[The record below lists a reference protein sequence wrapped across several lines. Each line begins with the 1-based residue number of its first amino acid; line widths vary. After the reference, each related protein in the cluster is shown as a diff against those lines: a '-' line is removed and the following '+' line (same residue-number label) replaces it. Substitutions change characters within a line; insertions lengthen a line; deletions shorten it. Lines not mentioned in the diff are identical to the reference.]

1 MIWDVQDQS
10 TACRSVVVTYLAD
23 EINGICGKDVLLQTS
38 DAEEV
43 AHAVEDFLES
53 RGTLVGESR
62 FLMVL
67 AARALSGVGEGD
79 AAKRVYLFGSGLVSP
94 SEWEITGRE
103 AVWTVDLLRMSVNE
117 ESAHE
122 MLLFVSLHLVIDAMA
137 GVWDA
142 TGGRGTLGLRHVC
155 ETARALSGHD
165 GRAAAR
171 AAAEIRDW
179 CSAKLRQLATRRS
192 WADVPQVLNLDG

>member
-1 MIWDVQDQS
+1 MIWDVHEPS
-10 TACRSVVVTYLAD
+10 TACRSVVMTYLAD

-43 AHAVEDFLES
+43 AHAVEDFLDS
-53 RGTLVGESR
+53 RGAMADESR

-67 AARALSGVGEGD
+67 AARALSAVGERD
-79 AAKRVYLFGSGLVSP
+79 AARRVYLFGTGLVSP

-103 AVWTVDLLRMSVNE
+103 AVWTVDLLRMAVNE

-122 MLLFVSLHLVIDAMA
+122 MLLFVSLHLVLDAMA
-137 GVWDA
+137 GVWDSSC
-142 TGGRGTLGLRHVC
+142 GRGTLGLRHVC
-155 ETARALSGHD
+155 ATARVLSGHD
-165 GRAAAR
+165 ARKAAR

-179 CSAKLRQLATRRS
+179 CSAKLRQLAETHA
-192 WADVPQVLNLDG
+192 WTDVPQVLNLDG

>member
-1 MIWDVQDQS
+1 MIWDVNGS
-10 TACRSVVVTYLAD
+10 SAECRSVVVTYLAD

-43 AHAVEDFLES
+43 ARAVEDFLDL
-53 RGTLVGESR
+53 RGTSAEESR

-67 AARALSGVGEGD
+67 AARALSAVGEGE
-79 AAKRVYLFGSGLVSP
+79 AARRVYLFGSGLVSP

-117 ESAHE
+117 EAAHE
-122 MLLFVSLHLVIDAMA
+122 MLLFVSLHLVLDAMA
-137 GVWDA
+137 GVWDSSS
-142 TGGRGTLGLRHVC
+142 GRGTLGLRHVC
-155 ETARALSGHD
+155 ATARVLSGRD
-165 GRAAAR
+165 GRGAAR

-179 CSAKLRQLATRRS
+179 CSAKLRQLAGTRS